1 MRTERK
7 PKPLTKW
14 QVHRESEI
22 YEILNFG
29 KSTYGRDPLAVR
41 WTYLIRQAP
50 PPIFQPGGR

>member
-1 MRTERK
+1 MRAER
-7 PKPLTKW
+7 KPLTKW
-14 QVHRESEI
+14 QVHRENEI

-50 PPIFQPGGR
+50 PPIFQPDGR